1 MMGAH
6 RHGSEHMVNELKK
19 IACPPSCGYVM
30 QSHDENELVDMTM
43 THARNFHA
51 DMNYSRDDI
60 KSLVE
65 KV

>member
-1 MMGAH
+1 
-6 RHGSEHMVNELKK
+6 
-19 IACPPSCGYVM
+19 M